1 MAFVNE
7 AVPEEQKSKFD
18 PKVFFDPK
26 SPNTPIRMFRW
37 TIDRERD
44 VFLIRLG
51 GGGREPEIP
60 ENFALSWKGNVVK
73 FDGVQ
78 TAEGGS
84 RAKNLVVDWHITN
97 VRIPPALDAQR
108 EEVLK
113 LLRDGLDAMGFS
125 CNIRD
130 GIVAVNVHIQ

>member
-7 AVPEEQKSKFD
+7 LVPEEQKSKFD
-18 PKVFFDPK
+18 PKVFFNPTQF
-26 SPNTPIRMFRW
+26 NGPIEMFRW

-60 ENFALSWKGNVVK
+60 KLFALSWKGNVVK
-73 FDGVQ
+73 FDALIHSKGTKEVGL
-78 TAEGGS
+78 T
-84 RAKNLVVDWHITN
+84 VDWN
-97 VRIPPALDAQR
+97 VSNVHIPPQLEMER

-113 LLRDGLDAMGFS
+113 LLKEGLDAMGS
-125 CNIRD
+125 SICDRN
-130 GIVAVNVHIQ
+130 GVVAVNVHFQ